1 MNREQITPEQR
12 SRFAVIY
19 IRQSSSYQVSH
30 NVESGLRQRNFVER
44 AIELGWTQDQIL
56 VVDEDLGESA
66 SRTGKRSGF
75 EQMVARAALGE
86 VGIILAIEVSRL
98 ARANRDWYHL
108 LDICSI
114 TGTLIGDE
122 EGLYNPKEYNDRL
135 LLGLKGTM
143 SEAEL
148 HIIKQRLVEAMRQKA
163 KRGELRRRLPAG
175 YFWDDAGRIQKNPDE
190 QVCAAIDLVFN
201 RFAVLETI
209 HQTHLSLAEDGVRI
223 PVRVAH
229 GKGLEWKQPS
239 SGQIQRMLTNPIYAG
254 AYVYGRR
261 QTEESVD
268 SNLKPKKRLKR
279 VSKEDWHV
287 LIKDHHDGHI
297 SWEQFEK
304 IQERIRSN
312 RRGIAGP
319 GAPREGD
326 SLLQGL
332 VVCGRCGRRMSIA
345 YGKDSRP
352 TRYRCAKARE
362 QTGVPVCQ
370 AFGARRLEQAVERVL
385 LECLS
390 PLGVEAM
397 IEAAKV
403 YAQDNEAQG
412 RQWEQRVERARYE
425 VDLARRQ
432 YDAVDPDNRLVARE
446 LERRFEKALRAL
458 EATQSEART
467 HLRALQEALSS
478 NEEQLLRRYAH
489 NLATLWNTPTTR
501 PQDRKRIVRCLIETV
516 VVTVL
521 PDESVVK
528 AQVYWKGGEVTV
540 IEVPKGKSGVHRYVS
555 DPELVELIRLL
566 ARDFSDQQIA
576 RILYRKGLRTPKGLS
591 FATHHVASL
600 RNNYN
605 ITKGPRVPVR
615 GKDVFTA
622 EQAAELFGVTR
633 STVIRW
639 VEAGLL
645 RGSQLTYGAPWRIQ
659 VTEED
664 LNKLKPSEVADDWL
678 TLKRAAFVLGVSQQ
692 TVLQKLN
699 SGQLEGVRVR
709 TGRRSA
715 WRIHVLTNTYSNQQ
729 SLF

>member
-1 MNREQITPEQR
+1 MNREQITTEQR
-12 SRFAVIY
+12 SRLAAIY
-19 IRQSSSYQVSH
+19 IRQSSTYQVSH
-30 NVESGLRQRNFVER
+30 NVESGRRQRNFFER
-44 AIELGWTQDQIL
+44 AIELGWSQDRII
-56 VVDEDLGESA
+56 VVDEDLGKSA

-75 EQMVARAALGE
+75 EQMVAKAALGDI
-86 VGIILAIEVSRL
+86 GIILAIEVSRL

-108 LDICSI
+108 LDICAI
-114 TGTLIGDE
+114 TETLIGDE
-122 EGLYNPKEYNDRL
+122 DGLYNPKEYNDRL
-135 LLGLKGTM
+135 ILGLKGTM

-148 HIIKQRLVEAMRQKA
+148 HIMKQRLVEAMRQKA

-175 YFWDDAGRIQKNPDE
+175 YFWDEAGRIQKDPDE

-201 RFAVLETI
+201 RFAVLETM
-209 HQTHLSLAEDGVRI
+209 HQTHLSLAEDDVLI

-229 GKGLEWKQPS
+229 GKGSEWKQPS

-261 QTEESVD
+261 QTEETVGSD
-268 SNLKPKKRLKR
+268 LKPKKRLKQ
-279 VSKEDWHV
+279 VPMEAWHV
-287 LIKDHHDGHI
+287 LIKDHHDGYI

-362 QTGVPVCQ
+362 QTGAPVCQ
-370 AFGARRLEQAVERVL
+370 AFGARRLEQAFENIL
-385 LECLS
+385 LECLA

-403 YAQDNEAQG
+403 YAQDNEAHQK
-412 RQWEQRVERARYE
+412 QWEQKVERARYE

-432 YDAVDPDNRLVARE
+432 YDSVDPENRLVARE
-446 LERRFEKALRAL
+446 LERRFEKALSAL
-458 EATQSEART
+458 GATESEAGK
-467 HLRALQEALSS
+467 HMEVLEKALSS
-478 NEEQLLRRYAH
+478 NEEQLLKRHAH
-489 NLATLWNTPTTR
+489 NLAALWSAPATR
-501 PQDRKRIVRCLIETV
+501 PQDRKRIARCLIETV

-521 PDESVVK
+521 PEESIVK

-540 IEVPKGKSGVHRYVS
+540 IEVPRGKRGVHRYVS
-555 DPELVELIRLL
+555 DPEMIELIRLL
-566 ARDFSDQQIA
+566 AREFSDQQIA
-576 RILYRKGLRTPKGLS
+576 RILHRKGLRTPKGLP
-591 FATHHVASL
+591 FAAYHVSNL
-600 RNNYN
+600 RNNHS
-605 ITKGPRVPVR
+605 IAKGPRVPVR
-615 GKDVFTA
+615 GKDVYSA

-659 VTEED
+659 VTEQD
-664 LNKLKPSEVADDWL
+664 IRKLKPTEAGKDWL
-678 TLKRAAFVLGVSQQ
+678 TLKKAASVLGVSQQ
-692 TVLQKLN
+692 TVLQKLK
-699 SGQLEGVRVR
+699 SAQLEGVRVR

-715 WRIHVLTNTYSNQQ
+715 WRIHVITNTYNKQIN
-729 SLF
+729 LF